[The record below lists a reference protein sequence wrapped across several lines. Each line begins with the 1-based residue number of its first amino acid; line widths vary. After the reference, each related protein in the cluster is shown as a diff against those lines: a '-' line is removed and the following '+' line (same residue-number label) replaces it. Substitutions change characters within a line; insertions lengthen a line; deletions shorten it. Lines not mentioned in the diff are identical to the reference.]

1 MGKPMKLEES
11 SGEVSGEIQEI
22 PSSVKMI
29 AVEVNIWRE

>member
-1 MGKPMKLEES
+1 MKLEES

-29 AVEVNIWRE
+29 AVEVNT